1 MTPRSGAGRR
11 RRLLVALGLA
21 LVVAYLGYLGSANW
35 FLASDAKERVI
46 NRKPEKLHL
55 AWSRARTWFPGLVV
69 LDDVVIRGD
78 NRAFERTAAVD
89 HVKVQVS
96 LWRLPL
102 KTLHSDYISG
112 RGLVF
117 RLRQHD
123 RDEASQIV
131 PAAVEA
137 RPAIGETLPAT
148 PEATRG
154 EASTRSP
161 DSQSAPRKR
170 KPWAVALDG
179 IHIADVREISV
190 GESSLVGNGSIEGGL
205 DFAIRGPLRFDVLAL
220 SFAGARL
227 LRAGEVVGENASF
240 KIEAS
245 SAPFRPGEDTVRE
258 ILGGISGAAT
268 VVADVESIAA
278 LDFLLEKPAWLSVS
292 GSGHLETAFRL
303 RRGVVSP
310 GGHLDFAAEQLAA
323 RIADWTIEGGG
334 AIAVRLPE
342 GGPQAA
348 VIDVDFE
355 QFGIRRGEREVA
367 HIQGEGLK
375 VALTAAALDLERG
388 LQDLDLRVDVPPSR
402 VDFAAYNSYLPKS
415 PFHIE
420 DGSGTLSSWFEY
432 SEEEASGRGE
442 VDLSVK
448 GASAVAGT
456 LGVGGDLRLHSQV
469 TSGDLDAKR
478 FDISGSSLE
487 LRNVRVT
494 KRSGEVESDGWWA
507 TFALGKARLDMTE
520 PLEAEV
526 AVHARMRDAKPF
538 LTALASQKKVLFW
551 IDELLDVKDVEGR
564 ALVDIDGKTIAARDL
579 DIRGRKLTI
588 EGDIAVEGKSRDGLL
603 FIEYGPFSTGIEL
616 AGGESEWKV
625 FRARRWFEARRSD
638 RGGD

>member
-55 AWSRARTWFPGLVV
+55 AWSRARTWLPGLVV

-78 NRAFERTAAVD
+78 NRAFEWTAAID
-89 HVKVQVS
+89 HVTVQVS

-102 KTLHSDYISG
+102 KTFHSDYISG

-117 RLRQHD
+117 RLHQHD
-123 RDEASQIV
+123 RGVASQIV
-131 PAAVEA
+131 PVAAESTPRA
-137 RPAIGETLPAT
+137 PSTSPSGSPA
-148 PEATRG
+148 
-154 EASTRSP
+154 
-161 DSQSAPRKR
+161 APRKR

-179 IHIADVREISV
+179 IHIDDVREISV

-258 ILGGISGAAT
+258 ILGGISGSAT

-278 LDFLLEKPAWLSVS
+278 LDFLLKKPTWLSVS

-310 GGHLDFAAEQLAA
+310 GGHLDFDAEQLAA
-323 RIADWTIEGGG
+323 RIADWTVEGGG
-334 AIAVRLPE
+334 AIVMRLPE

-367 HIQGEGLK
+367 HIQGEGLR

-388 LQDLDLRVDVPPSR
+388 LQDLDLRVDVPASR

-420 DGSGTLSSWFEY
+420 SGSGTLSSWFEY
-432 SEEEASGRGE
+432 SEKSASGRGE
-442 VDLSVK
+442 VDLSVQ
-448 GASAVAGT
+448 GASAMAGT

-478 FDISGSSLE
+478 FDVSGSSLE

-538 LTALASQKKVLFW
+538 LTALASQRKVLFW

-564 ALVDIDGKTIAARDL
+564 ALVDVDGKTIAARDV
-579 DIRGRKLTI
+579 DIRGRRLTI

-616 AGGESEWKV
+616 GGGESEWKL
-625 FRARRWFEARRSD
+625 FRARRWYEARRSER
-638 RGGD
+638 RGDPSLLE